1 VSTASLQRALII
13 VLAING
19 VAAIVAVAG
28 IVGGLAFHIGWMNY
42 VFIAALLVGFAAQ
55 IWLIVRFAREK
66 KQDPPA

>member
-1 VSTASLQRALII
+1 MSTAALQRRVIA

-19 VAAIVAVAG
+19 VCALVAVAG

-55 IWLIVRFAREK
+55 IWLIVRFAAEK